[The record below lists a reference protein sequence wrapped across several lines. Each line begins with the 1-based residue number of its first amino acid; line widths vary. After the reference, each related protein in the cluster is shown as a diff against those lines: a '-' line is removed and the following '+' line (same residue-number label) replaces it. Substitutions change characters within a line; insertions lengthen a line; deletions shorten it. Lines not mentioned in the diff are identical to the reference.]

1 MYVLASTGKIKVSD
15 NQTSIVMHKVDGAE
29 ISKQKLVTI
38 EVLEDNEIILIDAP
52 VN

>member
-15 NQTSIVMHKVDGAE
+15 NQTSIMMRHGDGAE
-29 ISKQKLVTI
+29 ISKQKRVTI
-38 EVLEDNEIILIDAP
+38 EVLEDSEIILIDAP